1 MLSSRGAFPQTGQ
14 VQAAIERL
22 NEYWTSGLWGRRR
35 PAQRVPN

>member
-1 MLSSRGAFPQTGQ
+1 MLSYRGAFPQTG
-14 VQAAIERL
+14 QAAIERL